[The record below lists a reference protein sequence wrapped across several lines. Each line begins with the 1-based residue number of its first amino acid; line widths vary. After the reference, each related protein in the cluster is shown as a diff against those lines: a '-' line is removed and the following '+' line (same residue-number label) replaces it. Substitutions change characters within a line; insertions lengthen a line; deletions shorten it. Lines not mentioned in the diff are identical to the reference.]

1 MGKFFFLILLL
12 FHIKVIISQNNY
24 LVNTAESLG
33 IDLTNEN
40 DLYFHDICLNL
51 KEIIKK
57 DVTLDYRRKYY
68 FYPTQS
74 NKNIEFQRPLRNNS
88 NECFKIDNST
98 NNIFINMSMV
108 LFVIFIIQNY
118 LLINVLITKVSTSL
132 SNTPK
137 KKLVLMNKKNKNQNI
152 NNNKNKNDKNTYMEF
167 TAEDKKGENE
177 KGQTNNNDKTDQR
190 FISKKILDPIEEL
203 NQIENQ
209 ESPIKNKVSE
219 QKEPESD
226 IVIQLSPIKEEQIQE
241 NKKEEVEIPK
251 EKSTDNY
258 TFGFNFGTKINFNN
272 KNSSKNEDIKKEEV
286 KIEKKEDK
294 MKRIK
299 QIYEEINPSRRK
311 AREENITN
319 NNINKN
325 NSDKN
330 SMNSEMLVF
339 SSPKEEKKEYVR
351 EEFFYFKYLLA
362 RIEDKRTIFQIYL
375 DLLEHNQLFF
385 KFCLVPFN
393 IYEDRKIQC
402 LYYLTKI
409 DLYFLLNS
417 LLINSSVINDIY
429 DGKNNIFRDIIRSLK
444 ATFITYFLSLFL
456 YYLTNI
462 KKVLIKRR
470 YKIINFKT
478 SNNLIK
484 IELTEITKKICLKF
498 IFNKFILFS
507 FFVLFIIIYSFYVCF
522 SFCKVY
528 PYTQLLLLKCSLISI
543 ILSQLNPFIVC
554 WLPAFLRKKA
564 LDLKNIKLYSLTK
577 YLEKLYIP

>member
-1 MGKFFFLILLL
+1 MEKFFILILLL
-12 FHIKVIISQNNY
+12 FNIKVILSQNNY
-24 LVNTAESLG
+24 IVNKAESLG

-40 DLYFHDICLNL
+40 ELYFHDICLNL
-51 KEIIKK
+51 KEIIQK

-68 FYPTQS
+68 FFPTKY

-88 NECFKIDNST
+88 NECFKIDNSAD
-98 NNIFINMSMV
+98 NIFKNMSMIV
-108 LFVIFIIQNY
+108 IAIFVFQNF
-118 LLINVLITKVSTSL
+118 LLIRILITKVSTSL
-132 SNTPK
+132 DNTPRTK
-137 KKLVLMNKKNKNQNI
+137 IVQMNKKNKNM
-152 NNNKNKNDKNTYMEF
+152 NNNKNKKDKRTYMEF
-167 TAEDKKGENE
+167 TAEDKKEENE
-177 KGQTNNNDKTDQR
+177 KSNSNNNDKTAQR
-190 FISKKILDPIEEL
+190 FISKKMMDPIEEL
-203 NQIENQ
+203 NQQENQ
-209 ESPIKNKVSE
+209 ESPRKNNIPE
-219 QKEPESD
+219 ENEPESA
-226 IVIQLSPIKEEQIQE
+226 IVVQLSPIKEEQIQE
-241 NKKEEVEIPK
+241 NKKEEIELPK

-272 KNSSKNEDIKKEEV
+272 KNNSKNEDIENEEV
-286 KIEKKEDK
+286 KVEKREDK

-299 QIYEEINPSRRK
+299 QIYEEINPSKRK
-311 AREENITN
+311 AREENARN
-319 NNINKN
+319 NNTNKN
-325 NSDKN
+325 NHSN
-330 SMNSEMLVF
+330 NMNSEIIVF
-339 SSPKEEKKEYVR
+339 SAPKQEKKEYVR

-393 IYEDRKIQC
+393 IYEDRKIQI

-409 DLYFLLNS
+409 DLYFLFNS
-417 LLINSSVINDIY
+417 LLIKSSVINDIY
-429 DGKNNIFRDIIRSLK
+429 DGNNNIFRDILRSMK
-444 ATFITYFLSLFL
+444 ATFITYFICLFL

-498 IFNKFILFS
+498 LFNKFILFS
-507 FFVLFIIIYSFYVCF
+507 FFVVLIIIYSFYVCF

-543 ILSQLNPFIVC
+543 VLSQLNPFIAC
-554 WLPAFLRKKA
+554 WIPAFIRKKA
-564 LDLKNIKLYSLTK
+564 LDLKNIKLYAVTK

>member
-456 YYLTNI
+456 YYVTNI

>member
-12 FHIKVIISQNNY
+12 FHIKVILSQNNY

-311 AREENITN
+311 AREENIRN

-543 ILSQLNPFIVC
+543 ILSQLNPFIAC

>member
-12 FHIKVIISQNNY
+12 FHIKVILSQNNY

-57 DVTLDYRRKYY
+57 DVTLNYRRKYY

-311 AREENITN
+311 AREENIRN

-507 FFVLFIIIYSFYVCF
+507 FFVLLIIIYSFYVCF

-543 ILSQLNPFIVC
+543 ILSQLNPFIAC
-554 WLPAFLRKKA
+554 LLPAFLRKKA